1 MSEYRIEKVRRRV
14 AVSLVGGVVLE
25 GDVFLQPTARYRM
38 GPQDPAELFNE
49 ADPFLPLAMHGDHGV
64 LIAKEHV
71 TRVQFA
77 VEEADTEI
85 GEGSDE
91 AVEIVFADGTRC
103 SGRLR
108 LETRA
113 DRARLLDFLNGGH
126 QRFLTLRS
134 SSLVCLVNRGQ
145 IAQVLDRH

>member
-14 AVSLVGGVVLE
+14 AVSLAGGVVLE

-49 ADPFLPLAMHGDHGV
+49 ADPFVPLATNTDHRV
-64 LIAKEHV
+64 LVAKEHV
-71 TRVQFA
+71 TRVQF
-77 VEEADTEI
+77 EADDADTDF
-85 GEGSDE
+85 GEGTDE
-91 AVEIVFADGTRC
+91 TVEVVFADGTRC
-103 SGRLR
+103 SGQLR
-108 LETRA
+108 LETRS

-134 SSLVCLVNRGQ
+134 ASVVCLVNRGQ